1 MALRTL
7 TASFLLA
14 VGAAVGAAAG
24 QPLPELR
31 TEPVTGGSIFYVK
44 NVASQPVTAF
54 LIELVDYPGSYYALW
69 QDEAATELIAPGAEK
84 RIPVANMT
92 VGAVPDYVKLQ
103 AAIFADGS
111 SAGIPEK
118 IAQIVERRRFMLG
131 TLRELISRLEKDRV
145 VPTSKVAL
153 IAELKQWRDSF
164 QPPAK
169 ANPTSQ
175 TTINQTAAKGIIT
188 DVLTWL
194 DSPSPEE
201 ILAKLR
207 ARERSLAASK
217 PAL

>member
-1 MALRTL
+1 MAFMVLRTFA
-7 TASFLLA
+7 ASLLLA
-14 VGAAVGAAAG
+14 LGAAEGP
-24 QPLPELR
+24 PLPELR

-44 NVASQPVTAF
+44 NVASQPLTAF
-54 LIELVDYPGSYYALW
+54 LIELVDYPGSYYSLW
-69 QDEAATELIAPGAEK
+69 QDEAATELIAPGVEK
-84 RIPVANMT
+84 RIPVTNMT

-118 IAQIVERRRFMLG
+118 VAQIVERRRFMLG
-131 TLRELISRLEKDRV
+131 TIRELISRLEKARV
-145 VPTSKVAL
+145 VPTSKAAL
-153 IAELKQWRDSF
+153 VAELKQWGDSL

-169 ANPTSQ
+169 ANRTSQ
-175 TTINQTAAKGIIT
+175 AAINQSAARGIIN

-201 ILAKLR
+201 VLPKLR

>member
-1 MALRTL
+1 MAFMVLRTFA
-7 TASFLLA
+7 ASLLLA
-14 VGAAVGAAAG
+14 LGAAEGP
-24 QPLPELR
+24 PLPELR

-44 NVASQPVTAF
+44 NVASQPLTAF
-54 LIELVDYPGSYYALW
+54 LIELVDYPGSYYSLW
-69 QDEAATELIAPGAEK
+69 QDEAATELIAPGVEK
-84 RIPVANMT
+84 RIPVTNMT

-118 IAQIVERRRFMLG
+118 VAQIVERRRFMLG
-131 TLRELISRLEKDRV
+131 TIREMISRLDKARV
-145 VPTSKVAL
+145 VPTSKAAL
-153 IAELKQWRDSF
+153 VAELKRWSDSF
-164 QPPAK
+164 QSPAK
-169 ANPTSQ
+169 ANHTSQ
-175 TTINQTAAKGIIT
+175 TTINQAAARGIIN

-201 ILAKLR
+201 ILPNLR